1 MSEKVEKEIF
11 WLNAHFFNE
20 EEFLVI
26 ENNGE
31 NDIFRNVHSIKFFP
45 GKNYVEINY
54 LKHKRKNENFNEN
67 KNSNEKNLISN
78 ENSKNFNKNELI
90 TYIKKNRIEFYKTS
104 PIFSFID
111 QKTYENFI
119 EKITNLNII
128 RNINLTKQSN
138 IGIDITEIEYLIEK
152 NPFLKNIDPLLISPN
167 MPKNFSEKTLKIFP
181 NSLISILFSKITRN
195 KKKINSFLF
204 IGENGMGKTFSLFFI
219 VFLLRLNPFNL
230 IISIFNCEDFHS
242 NFEKYLKL
250 EIIYSL
256 MFLYLNNENLNVNEL
271 FSLFY
276 EKNFECVLNKIFEII
291 VKVFNV
297 YNNDLNLFFFCGSN

>member
-78 ENSKNFNKNELI
+78 ENNKNFNKNELI

-195 KKKINSFLF
+195 KKKS
-204 IGENGMGKTFSLFFI
+204 I
-219 VFLLRLNPFNL
+219 VF
-230 IISIFNCEDFHS
+230 
-242 NFEKYLKL
+242 
-250 EIIYSL
+250 YSSSK
-256 MFLYLNNENLNVNEL
+256 MEWE
-271 FSLFY
+271 
-276 EKNFECVLNKIFEII
+276 
-291 VKVFNV
+291 
-297 YNNDLNLFFFCGSN
+297 